1 MELVTLELDP
11 RLTFETYVVDPA
23 NRLAAAAA
31 RRVADRPGASYNPLL
46 IYAASGLGK
55 THLLH
60 AIGNHALERN
70 PGLAVAYQTVDQLM
84 DGADAAL
91 AAGDL
96 ESFREQLR
104 SRRLLL
110 LDDAQRLASRPDAQ
124 EELLQVWDALAARGA
139 QIVLASDRPPNE
151 IEGLDARLR
160 SRLSAG
166 LVTDIAPP
174 DQDTRVALV
183 TRWVAAAGH
192 SLAPGVAESLA
203 RTAVSNIRELQGGLN
218 RVLAVQELE
227 ERLVGV
233 EEVSRLLGLAAA
245 QRRSEEFTAF
255 VSEIAGTVGEIV
267 SRLTP
272 EQRLA
277 GAILRWEGEGY
288 RTHRLEAALASA
300 PTPEEAEAVIAR
312 FTADIGRLDAAVQRI
327 RDLDPGAPELARVD
341 LLRDPS
347 RVPESEAL
355 VRRVEERVHATGRT
369 ATVVHAEA
377 GRGGNGAR
385 RPAPPPA
392 AGEAGPRAAALRA
405 LMEAAGARTDV
416 ADEWFLTS
424 EKVLWRWP
432 DVEDWIVGADG

>member
-11 RLTFETYVVDPA
+11 RLTFDTYVVDPA

-60 AIGNHALERN
+60 AIGNLAREQN
-70 PGLAVAYQTVDQLM
+70 PNIAIAYDTVDHLM
-84 DGADAAL
+84 ESADAAL
-91 AAGDL
+91 ALGDQ

-104 SRRLLL
+104 GRRMLL
-110 LDDAQRLASRPDAQ
+110 LDDAQRLANRPDAQ
-124 EELLQVWDALAARGA
+124 EELLHVWDALATRGG

-151 IEGLDARLR
+151 LEGLDARLR
-160 SRLSAG
+160 TRLSAG

-183 TRWVAAAGH
+183 ARWVAALGQ

-203 RTAVSNIRELQGGLN
+203 RTAFSNIRELQGGLN

-312 FTADIGRLDAAVQRI
+312 FTADITRLDTAVQRI

-347 RVPESEAL
+347 RVAESEAL
-355 VRRVEERVHATGRT
+355 VQRVTDRVQAGGPTASAART
-369 ATVVHAEA
+369 D
-377 GRGGNGAR
+377 GPRSGNGAR
-385 RPAPPPA
+385 RPAPPA
-392 AGEAGPRAAALRA
+392 EDEGPRAAALRA
-405 LMEAAGARTDV
+405 LMEAAGERADV
-416 ADEWFLTS
+416 ADEWFLTA

-432 DVEDWIVGADG
+432 DVEDWIVSEAG

>member
-1 MELVTLELDP
+1 MEQAILALDA
-11 RLTFETYVVDPA
+11 RLTFDTFIVDPA

-31 RRVADRPGASYNPLL
+31 RRVGERPGASYNPLL
-46 IYAASGLGK
+46 ICAASGLGK

-60 AIGNHALERN
+60 AIGHLTRESKPGTHVRYETLDSLMER
-70 PGLAVAYQTVDQLM
+70 AQSAHEAEEHEAFVQA
-84 DGADAAL
+84 
-91 AAGDL
+91 
-96 ESFREQLR
+96 LR
-104 SRRLLL
+104 SSRVLL
-110 LDDAQRLASRPDAQ
+110 LDDVQRLAGRRDAQ
-124 EELLQVWDALAARGA
+124 EEVLRLWEALTSRGA
-139 QIVLASDRPPNE
+139 QLVLASDRPPNE
-151 IEGLDARLR
+151 IEGLDSRLR

-174 DQDTRVALV
+174 DHDTRVAIV
-183 TRWVAAAGH
+183 KRAVEAAGH

-203 RTAVSNIRELQGGLN
+203 RIAFSNIRELQGGLN
-218 RVLAVQELE
+218 RVLAVQEIE
-227 ERLVGV
+227 ERLVAV

-300 PTPEEAEAVIAR
+300 PSPEEAESVIAR
-312 FTADIGRLDAAVQRI
+312 FTADIGRLDAASQRI
-327 RDLDPGAPELARVD
+327 RDLDPGAPELARAD

-347 RVPESEAL
+347 RVSEAEAL
-355 VRRVEERVHATGRT
+355 VERVRERVQASGLTPATGRPEGGKP
-369 ATVVHAEA
+369 A
-377 GRGGNGAR
+377 GNGAA
-385 RPAPPPA
+385 RPF
-392 AGEAGPRAAALRA
+392 EDDDGPRQAALRA
-405 LMEAAGARTDV
+405 LIDAAGARSEI
-416 ADEWFLTS
+416 ADEWFLTP

-432 DVEDWIVGADG
+432 DVEDWIVTEAD